1 MPAEKLHKL
10 EAGSRVALLTY
21 KKDRKVIIVKREAQL
36 YDVHQEGFETRT
48 YTDIDSAH
56 LAKLLKQLQRIE
68 FPRSHKFFL
77 EIMPAGKPGKSR

>member
-48 YTDIDSAH
+48 YTDPDRATHAKPHHQHQRSDSPGIH
-56 LAKLLKQLQRIE
+56 KCVLA
-68 FPRSHKFFL
+68 
-77 EIMPAGKPGKSR
+77 IMPACKPGKSR